1 MTLSATRPGHSP
13 APKDYSRGPGGG
25 YPHPRVP
32 ARGARLQ
39 RRSLGLNSGLSFLF
53 FFSFVIVVIYILTH
67 THTHIGKLVSLNP
80 CVPESATVASRG
92 PRTQAR
98 HTVPP

>member
-1 MTLSATRPGHSP
+1 VL
-13 APKDYSRGPGGG
+13 
-25 YPHPRVP
+25 V
-32 ARGARLQ
+32 
-39 RRSLGLNSGLSFLF
+39 SGTKLWPVISFLF
-53 FFSFVIVVIYILTH
+53 LVCNSCNIHIN